1 MKYHL
6 LAPLLIGGALLYAPY
21 ARATNPLAYPS
32 SPLAW
37 STCASDTFADADA
50 DVAKLKKALGERLG
64 ERLQCALMRVP
75 LDHYHPEG
83 PKIDVQVIRVK
94 ALIPASR
101 EGSYFI
107 HIGGP
112 GGNPRDFIVAAGS
125 KWALADADDTI
136 AGWQRKVSERY
147 DLVAV
152 VPRGLEGGD
161 AFQCRGIDSIEAPPD
176 ALSDWHAT
184 TAAARDIAENCGA
197 NPAARWTGTEQ
208 HVFDLEQARR
218 AVGDPKLNFIGY
230 SYGGLVGA
238 WYRAMFP
245 GKAGRMLLDSS
256 IDFTGSIDDADL
268 ATLEERHREFQH
280 RALRPLLQK
289 HALYRVDNDEAA
301 IVRQLQAMPA
311 RARNTLMPL
320 VQSAASLKA
329 AWVLGGLLT
338 EQPWMTESEM
348 HARIASVRFTTDD
361 TAETRVRRRAE
372 VLIGAYFGDDAEVI
386 ETLDAGEP
394 DAETIHA
401 STWHTRSLG
410 ARESVFL
417 ATRCNDNPWD
427 QTESDWHRVMRE
439 RAAAFP
445 ASRQGVEFFGLIC
458 SNWANRV
465 SHRPS
470 LEPALATPPFL
481 LIHAEHDVRT
491 PLDGAARILDRFPG
505 ARLVVAKGVSG
516 HGIVANSRTPCVEE
530 AAGRYLLTGDVPDA
544 RLGSCPYVR
553 KPRKARQHP
562 NVALPG
568 NADELIER
576 ALQDG

>member
-1 MKYHL
+1 
-6 LAPLLIGGALLYAPY
+6 
-21 ARATNPLAYPS
+21 
-32 SPLAW
+32 
-37 STCASDTFADADA
+37 
-50 DVAKLKKALGERLG
+50 
-64 ERLQCALMRVP
+64 
-75 LDHYHPEG
+75 
-83 PKIDVQVIRVK
+83 
-94 ALIPASR
+94 
-101 EGSYFI
+101 
-107 HIGGP
+107 
-112 GGNPRDFIVAAGS
+112 
-125 KWALADADDTI
+125 
-136 AGWQRKVSERY
+136 
-147 DLVAV
+147 
-152 VPRGLEGGD
+152 
-161 AFQCRGIDSIEAPPD
+161 
-176 ALSDWHAT
+176 
-184 TAAARDIAENCGA
+184 
-197 NPAARWTGTEQ
+197 
-208 HVFDLEQARR
+208 
-218 AVGDPKLNFIGY
+218 
-230 SYGGLVGA
+230 
-238 WYRAMFP
+238 
-245 GKAGRMLLDSS
+245 
-256 IDFTGSIDDADL
+256 
-268 ATLEERHREFQH
+268 
-280 RALRPLLQK
+280 
-289 HALYRVDNDEAA
+289 
-301 IVRQLQAMPA
+301 
-311 RARNTLMPL
+311 
-320 VQSAASLKA
+320 
-329 AWVLGGLLT
+329 
-338 EQPWMTESEM
+338 
-348 HARIASVRFTTDD
+348 
-361 TAETRVRRRAE
+361 